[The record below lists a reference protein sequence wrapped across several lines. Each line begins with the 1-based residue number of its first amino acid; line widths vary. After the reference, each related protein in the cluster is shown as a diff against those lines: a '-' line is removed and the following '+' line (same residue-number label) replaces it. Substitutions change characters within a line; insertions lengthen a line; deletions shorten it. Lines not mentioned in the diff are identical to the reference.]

1 MKKTLFLILSGAI
14 VIFSIIC
21 ICSAPIINSV
31 IPLSSSW
38 KTENCQKLA
47 DEYKQKKE
55 GSDNDATEKAKKE
68 KNKCNREKAMY
79 GLEYSSLI
87 IDVSCGFVCTILG
100 LLHYFEI
107 AKPFE
112 KVTGIIGLSTGII
125 GFVLTLIYVIYSGYI
140 FTNDPYE
147 DSSSNIY
154 KTDDNWAFAKFENG
168 KGYKCLFYKDKDEN
182 SALAKYSDLGK
193 KQYNYNKEKSQ
204 DYTDT
209 NSKLYKC
216 SYDSS
221 GISGIII
228 HAPSNCK
235 THEYIPSSLTKIPD
249 CDYIYIKPV
258 DTISNKYL
266 FDRWI
271 TTIIFSCF
279 IFACDIG
286 LAIFGFL
293 LFKSDGSGI

>member
-21 ICSAPIINSV
+21 ICSAPIISGV
-31 IPLSSSW
+31 IPLSGSW
-38 KTENCQKLA
+38 KTENCQKLT

-55 GSDNDATEKAKKE
+55 GNDKDAIEKAKKE
-68 KNKCNREKAMY
+68 RNKCNREKAMF

-87 IDVSCGFVCTILG
+87 IDVICGFVCTILG
-100 LLHYFEI
+100 LLHYFDI
-107 AKPFE
+107 GKPFE
-112 KVTGIIGLSTGII
+112 KVTGIIGLATGII
-125 GFVLTLIYVIYSGYI
+125 GFVLTLFYVIYSGYI

-147 DSSSNIY
+147 DSSSYIY
-154 KTDDNWAFAKFENG
+154 KRDGEWAFAKFEDG

-182 SALAKYSDLGK
+182 SGLAKYSDLGK
-193 KQYNYNKEKSQ
+193 KQYNYNKKKTQ
-204 DYTDT
+204 DYGD
-209 NSKLYKC
+209 SSSDLYKC
-216 SYDSS
+216 SHYS
-221 GISGIII
+221 ISGTTYNYDISSCINREYY
-228 HAPSNCK
+228 PSF
-235 THEYIPSSLTKIPD
+235 TTKQD
-249 CDYIYIKPV
+249 NCDYLYTKPF
-258 DTISNKYL
+258 DTVSNKYL

-279 IFACDIG
+279 IIAGDIG